1 MANKDVLSLAIGI
14 VKGNVEGN
22 YTVAQAEDTLRSAL
36 VEMNGG
42 STKLNVKT
50 FHRGNELFELVEE
63 LIPTII
69 EKGLTE
75 NNPIFKLVEYKN
87 IKDGDLN
94 EFTTNGECTLVVA
107 DAADG
112 IQGVRRQRL
121 SNGESISVKT
131 STKIVRVYEE
141 LSRVLSGRV
150 DFNDFINKVAEA
162 FNKQILADAYAAI
175 ASISAE
181 TKGLNSTY
189 VKTGS
194 YSEDTL
200 IELIDHVEAATG
212 KKATVYGTKA
222 ALRKITTATVS
233 DEAKRD
239 LYNIGHYGKIA
250 GTDMVCLAQAHKAD
264 GTTFALDNTKIFVIA
279 SDDQPIKMVNEGEG
293 VMAEKQATDNND
305 LTSEYLYIQRFG
317 VGVICAGKLGVYTI
331 NA

>member
-1 MANKDVLSLAIGI
+1 MENRDVLSLAIDM
-14 VKGNVEGN
+14 VKGK
-22 YTVAQAEDTLRSAL
+22 VAGDYSVSDAEATLRSAL

-50 FHRGNELFELVEE
+50 FHRGNALFELVEE

-94 EFTTNGECTLVVA
+94 EFTTDGECTLVVA
-107 DAADG
+107 NAADG

-121 SNGESISVKT
+121 SNGESVSVKT
-131 STKIVRVYEE
+131 SMKIVRVYEE

-233 DEAKRD
+233 DEAKSD

-250 GTDMVCLAQAHKAD
+250 GTDMICLAQAHKAD
-264 GTTFALDNTKIFVIA
+264 GKTFALDNTKIFVIA
-279 SDDQPIKMVNEGEG
+279 SDDKPVKMVNEGEG
-293 VMAEKQATDNND
+293 LMVEKSATENND
-305 LTSEYLYIQRFG
+305 LTQEYVYAQQTG